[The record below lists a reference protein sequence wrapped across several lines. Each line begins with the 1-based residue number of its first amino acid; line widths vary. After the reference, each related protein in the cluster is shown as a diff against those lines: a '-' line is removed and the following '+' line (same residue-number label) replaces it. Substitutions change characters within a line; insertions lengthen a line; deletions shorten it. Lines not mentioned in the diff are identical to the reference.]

1 MSKKLLAVATA
12 VAALAFAGTA
22 AAAGNGAT
30 VVNDQGCTQTVFALV
45 CTVVKTTTNTAT
57 TPSGNVSYVMNGTVE
72 RTMTFVFGGTY
83 TTNSEIHSHALL
95 KGGEFAESSDHYVQT
110 WESISGTYHLSCIE
124 AYDIHWANG
133 QSQVGDF
140 VLDCKV
146 L

>member
-1 MSKKLLAVATA
+1 MFRKVLVAATA
-12 VAALAFAGTA
+12 VVALAFAGTA
-22 AAAGNGAT
+22 AAAGKGAT

-45 CTVVKTTTNTAT
+45 CTVVKTTTNTVT
-57 TPSGNVSYVMNGTVE
+57 TSSGNVSYVMNGTVE

-83 TTNSEIHSHALL
+83 TTNSEIHSHSLQ
-95 KGGEFAESSDHYVQT
+95 KNGEFAESSDHYVQT

-133 QSQVGDF
+133 QSQVGNF
-140 VLDCKV
+140 VLDCSV

>member
-1 MSKKLLAVATA
+1 MSRKLLAVATA

-57 TPSGNVSYVMNGTVE
+57 TPSGNVSYVMYGTVE

-95 KGGEFAESSDHYVQT
+95 KDGEFSESSDHYVQT

-124 AYDIHWANG
+124 GYDIHWANG
-133 QSQVGDF
+133 QSQIGDF
-140 VLDCKV
+140 VLNCTV

>member
-12 VAALAFAGTA
+12 VTALAFAGTA

-95 KGGEFAESSDHYVQT
+95 KNGEFVESGDHYVQT

-124 AYDIHWANG
+124 GYDIHWANG
-133 QSQVGDF
+133 QSQVGNF

>member
-1 MSKKLLAVATA
+1 MSRKLLAVATA

-95 KGGEFAESSDHYVQT
+95 KDGEFSESSDHYVQT

-124 AYDIHWANG
+124 GYDIHWANG
-133 QSQVGDF
+133 QSQIGDF
-140 VLDCKV
+140 VLNCTV